1 MGDYKLID
9 AKDLLDSS
17 GWINKHMVY
26 GENSEI
32 MKFKTK
38 EMFGLVAFRIYDDT
52 PDRLYVF
59 SIDEKKLITIIF
71 AKNPD
76 ILGIEKIENYLSQE
90 INKDFKWKTTR

>member
-32 MKFKTK
+32 MKFKAK
-38 EMFGLVAFRIYDDT
+38 EMFGLVAFRIYDGT

-59 SIDEKKLITIIF
+59 NIDEKKLIAIIS

-90 INKDFKWKTTR
+90 INKDFEWKTIN